1 MNVRKL
7 RDVPRYRKTFI
18 YRVDTWFELCFYRHR
33 FLRPWRFIVLSYMY
47 IHRSLFSSLYFFFS
61 PISICSPI
69 AHEYSY
75 DFFPRVVV
83 KYLAVRSLCAVKLA
97 RITSPPFLLL
107 IHSFFL
113 VLFFFS
119 FSTKFVQFFAIRRS
133 EHRWNGFEQR
143 NANVIETKDTFPRNE
158 SNRRDEKR

>member
-33 FLRPWRFIVLSYMY
+33 FLRPWRFIVLSHMY
-47 IHRSLFSSLYFFFS
+47 VHTSLFSSLYFFFS

-75 DFFPRVVV
+75 DFFLRVVV
-83 KYLAVRSLCAVKLA
+83 KYLAMRNLCAVKLA
-97 RITSPPFLLL
+97 RTTSPPFLLL
-107 IHSFFL
+107 IHSFFSSS
-113 VLFFFS
+113 FFF
-119 FSTKFVQFFAIRRS
+119 FFFDEICS
-133 EHRWNGFEQR
+133 VFC
-143 NANVIETKDTFPRNE
+143 DTL
-158 SNRRDEKR
+158 